1 MDNPQ
6 PGSQHT
12 NLASSAADTRP
23 ATTAY
28 DIEGNVPGETTALL
42 GTSTQPHTAQSQ
54 HLESPPTPYP
64 RIAKAMRSLAAL
76 LLISLVIGSI
86 YALAAAPHS
95 HRSDGNPTSGKK
107 SSSSPAAFLPYT
119 APSAFP
125 TKAFSDGYY
134 LMPGDFTAEP
144 RPIITNIIDDSVFPD
159 SLDDPHNLPTGAP
172 ASEAVYPRPSASPT
186 PGMKKETLQK
196 IQAIIEDT
204 TSGATNCSKCT
215 KALKVGQ
222 ALVRAEPHSGPELM
236 VSLCKQYHFQS
247 TKSGLTQDEICER
260 EYAPSTL
267 GAQYTSILSYANLS
281 DVDGQAICASVFSAC
296 TAPPPSTLTKNFV
309 KKWFKGHSEAP
320 KNLSKKTGKPLEG
333 KRKGETLKVAHLS
346 DLHVDPRYLVGAEA
360 ACTSG
365 QCCRS
370 DSFNSSVAST
380 FKGGLNSSTTVNP
393 AGYWGE
399 YTCDPPWS
407 IAVSALDA
415 VTPLNGGKDVDMTI
429 HTGDMVS
436 LCCLERVQQAET
448 LTTSTS

>member
-1 MDNPQ
+1 MDNSRRDSGQ
-6 PGSQHT
+6 SD
-12 NLASSAADTRP
+12 LASTANRTRP

-28 DIEGNVPGETTALL
+28 DVESDAPGETTALL
-42 GTSTQPHTAQSQ
+42 GTSTQQ
-54 HLESPPTPYP
+54 LDSPPRPYP
-64 RIAKAMRSLAAL
+64 RIAQAMRSFAAL
-76 LLISLVIGSI
+76 LLVSLVIGSV
-86 YALAAAPHS
+86 YALAAAPHPR
-95 HRSDGNPTSGKK
+95 RSDGTPTSGKK
-107 SSSSPAAFLPYT
+107 SSSSSSAFPTYT

-134 LMPGDFTAEP
+134 YLPGDFTAEP
-144 RPIITNIIDDSVFPD
+144 RPIITNIKDHSVFPD
-159 SLDDPHNLPTGAP
+159 SLDDPHQLPTGAP

-186 PGMKKETLQK
+186 PGMKNATLQK
-196 IQAIIEDT
+196 IQSIIDDS
-204 TSGATNCSKCT
+204 TSGATNCTKCT
-215 KALKVGQ
+215 QALKVGQ
-222 ALVRAEPHSGPELM
+222 KLVRAEPHSGPELM
-236 VSLCKQYHFQS
+236 VSLCKQYRFAS

-296 TAPPPSTLTKNFV
+296 TAPPPSTLTKAFV
-309 KKWFKGHSEAP
+309 KKWFKGHESAP

-333 KRKGETLKVAHLS
+333 KRKGEMLKVAHLS

-365 QCCRS
+365 QCCRA
-370 DSFNSSVAST
+370 DSFNSTIAST
-380 FKGGLNSSTTVNP
+380 FKGGLNSSSTINP

-407 IAVSALDA
+407 IAITALDA

-436 LCCLERVQQAET
+436 SRRCREVA
-448 LTTSTS
+448 